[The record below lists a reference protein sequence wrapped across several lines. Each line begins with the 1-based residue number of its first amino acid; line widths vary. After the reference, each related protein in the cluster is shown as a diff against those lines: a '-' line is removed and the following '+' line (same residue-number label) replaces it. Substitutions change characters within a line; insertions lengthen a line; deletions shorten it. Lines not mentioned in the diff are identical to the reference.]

1 MNIGPVEMIVF
12 LAVILVI
19 ATIVFVV
26 MTVNRRKR

>member
-19 ATIVFVV
+19 AAIVFAV
-26 MTVNRRKR
+26 MALNRRK